1 MVGVA
6 IFKGFQATTLYVFR
20 VKTIFSRIYERPLHI
35 SHAWRG
41 YFLGTT
47 FARVFRMKKT
57 T

>member
-47 FARVFRMKKT
+47 FARVFRLKKT